1 MNFDGSTF
9 NPERDGQRLGDQML
23 AVLAIM
29 STKQWFTL
37 GQLSMLAAA
46 PEASV
51 SARIRDLRK
60 PRFGGH
66 TIEREYVRKGLWRY
80 RLVEQE
86 GVAA

>member
-29 STKQWFTL
+29 STKQWWTL
-37 GQLSMLAAA
+37 SQLSMFTGF

-51 SARIRDLRK
+51 SARLRDLRK
-60 PRFGGH
+60 PKFGGY
-66 TIEREYVRKGLWRY
+66 TIEREYVRKGQWRY
-80 RLVEQE
+80 RMVEQE
-86 GVAA
+86 EVAA